1 MVIRYAPVYRTKMML
16 GKVPG
21 MDTKRS
27 EIQSTGKKK
36 LKYAL
41 KGPKKVLLKIYD
53 DRILF
58 FKIMK

>member
-1 MVIRYAPVYRTKMML
+1 ML

-36 LKYAL
+36 AQICLKRTQEGTFEDL
-41 KGPKKVLLKIYD
+41 
-53 DRILF
+53 
-58 FKIMK
+58 

>member
-1 MVIRYAPVYRTKMML
+1 ML